1 MRREGFLLVA
11 AALSIATGKAAAQPC
26 FEPPAVV
33 SLGSG
38 LGPGLNELVAADF
51 NRDGLPDLAGTA
63 SDANSV
69 VVLLGTGTGA
79 FGSPTFFPVGIFP
92 ASLVAADFNGDMF
105 VDLAVANNNS
115 GDVSVLIG
123 TGTGSFSAG
132 PTVDVSSF
140 PSAITAGD
148 FNGDGRVDL
157 AVPGITGVEILL
169 ADGSGGF
176 GAPTVYPAGV
186 SLFSDSLITDDFN
199 GDGTLD
205 LAVTGST
212 VNAVVVMIGDGSGGF
227 GAPLVIPVGVSPFSV
242 ASADFNRD
250 DRRDLAV
257 ANRGTTFPLGSSSI
271 TVLLG
276 NGDGTF
282 TGPTSFAA
290 GAGAR
295 DLAVGDVN
303 RDGNEDLAVANE
315 FCCGTDVSGPALSI
329 LLGNGMGGFA
339 SPSNFAVGTPVFVPG
354 PFAVVLADFNRD
366 GQLDVALGDSGS
378 RIWIYLACG
387 AVRAD
392 IPTLGPLGLI
402 AMGLLVA
409 LVALSRLNARG

>member
-11 AALSIATGKAAAQPC
+11 LAFGIATPEAAAQLC
-26 FEPPAVV
+26 LEPPVGL

-38 LGPGLNELVAADF
+38 LGPGLNELIAADF
-51 NRDGLPDLAGTA
+51 NRDGAPDLAGTA

-69 VVLLGTGTGA
+69 VVLVGTGTGG
-79 FGSPTFFPVGIFP
+79 FRSPTFFPVGVFP
-92 ASLVAADFNGDMF
+92 ASLVAADFDGDTF
-105 VDLAVANNNS
+105 LDLAVANNNS

-157 AVPGITGVEILL
+157 AVPGIAAVEIVL
-169 ADGSGGF
+169 ADGAGGF
-176 GAPTVYPAGV
+176 GTPTAYPAGA

-199 GDGTLD
+199 GDGGLD
-205 LAVTGST
+205 LAVTSST
-212 VNAVVVMIGDGSGGF
+212 ADAIVVMIGNGSGGF
-227 GAPLVIPVGVSPFSV
+227 GAPLVIPVGVTPFAV

-250 DRRDLAV
+250 GRRDLAI
-257 ANRGTTFPLGSSSI
+257 ANRGTTSPLGSSSVAI
-271 TVLLG
+271 LLG

-282 TGPTSFAA
+282 TGPASFAA
-290 GAGAR
+290 GPGAR
-295 DLAVGDVN
+295 DLAVGDID
-303 RDGNEDLAVANE
+303 RDGNQDLAVANQ
-315 FCCGTDVSGPALSI
+315 FCCGTNVSGPALSI
-329 LLGNGMGGFA
+329 LSGNGLGGFF
-339 SPSNFAVGTPVFVPG
+339 SPSNFSVGASPFFPG

-378 RIWIYLACG
+378 RIWIYLACRTTR
-387 AVRAD
+387 VD
-392 IPTLGPLGLI
+392 IPTLGPLGVVV
-402 AMGLLVA
+402 MGIFVA
-409 LVALSRLNARG
+409 LVALGRLNARP